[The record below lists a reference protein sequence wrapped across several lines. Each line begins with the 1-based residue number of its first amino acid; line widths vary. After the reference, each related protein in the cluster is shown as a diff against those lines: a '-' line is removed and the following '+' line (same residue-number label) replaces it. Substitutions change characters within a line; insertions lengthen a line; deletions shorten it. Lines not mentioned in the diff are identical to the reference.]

1 MAAPAL
7 STPFQPY
14 VYQSPQAAC
23 VPFQILGGE
32 AQIVQIMLKFQ
43 EKILAKP
50 GSMCY
55 MSGMI
60 QMENILPPENA
71 GVNVWQLV
79 FGRSPNNTMFT
90 NVGTQD
96 GYIGI
101 AAPSLSRILPIDLA
115 MFGGEIM
122 CQPDAYL
129 CSINDVAVVPT
140 IMRRA
145 RTGIFG
151 GEGFL
156 MHKLTGQGL
165 AFIAVGGS
173 IVQKNLAQ
181 GEVIIVEAGCVIAM
195 TTSIDMQIRHLG
207 GMRRTVF
214 GMAGS
219 YAAHLTGPGVV
230 FIQSLPFHRLASK
243 IARSVAAP
251 SLRDNPRFL
260 VHVAVSLLVVYV
272 IVLYLLILTEI

>member
-1 MAAPAL
+1 
-7 STPFQPY
+7 
-14 VYQSPQAAC
+14 
-23 VPFQILGGE
+23 
-32 AQIVQIMLKFQ
+32 
-43 EKILAKP
+43 
-50 GSMCY
+50 
-55 MSGMI
+55 MI

-71 GVNVWQLV
+71 GINFWQIV
-79 FGRSPNNTMFT
+79 FGRSPRTTVYT

-115 MFGGEIM
+115 TFGGEII
-122 CQPDAYL
+122 CQRDAYL
-129 CSINDVAVVPT
+129 CSVNDVTVVPT

-145 RTGIFG
+145 RMGIFG

-156 MHKLTGQGL
+156 MHKLTGHGL

-173 IVQKNLAQ
+173 IVQKNLVQ

-195 TTSIDMQIRHLG
+195 TTSVDMQIRQLG
-207 GMRRTVF
+207 GIRRTVF
-214 GMAGS
+214 GVTGS
-219 YAAHLTGPGVV
+219 HAAYLTGPGVV
-230 FIQSLPFHRLASK
+230 FIQTLPFHRLASK

-251 SLRDNPRFL
+251 TMRDNPRFL

-272 IVLYLLILTEI
+272 VILYLLILTEI